1 MSSAIHHFVCVG
13 DPQDPTVFELKQT
26 PVRLEGWSNNSTPV
40 FLVQRYSVND
50 LDPRDPVIW
59 YEAEFDT
66 YEQALVEF
74 SRELHEHAQFL
85 AEYHSEEVSA

>member
-1 MSSAIHHFVCVG
+1 MSSAIKHVVCVG
-13 DPQDPTVFELKQT
+13 DPQDPTVFSLEET
-26 PVRLEGWSNNSTPV
+26 GSRLEGWADHANPV

-59 YEAEFDT
+59 YEAEFET

-74 SRELHEHAQFL
+74 SRELYEHAQFL
-85 AEYHSEEVSA
+85 AEYVGA